1 MDKDWISIK
10 ETEYAAKA
18 QNCKVGIIAK
28 QKLKN
33 FRLEVYMKKKIIMTT
48 ILITALIGLTSC
60 TYKGQKDYE
69 TNTGLI
75 AIPDYENLYYDDLTK
90 VVYFVFN
97 EGCGNQGYGY
107 MSAYYAPNGLP
118 YLYDPFKQE
127 LVEISYSQGEQ
138 TGDFQQVLL
147 QY

>member
-1 MDKDWISIK
+1 
-10 ETEYAAKA
+10 
-18 QNCKVGIIAK
+18 
-28 QKLKN
+28 
-33 FRLEVYMKKKIIMTT
+33 MKKKFILIT
-48 ILITALIGLTSC
+48 ILIAVLIKLTSC

-75 AIPDYENLYYDDLTK
+75 AIPSADNLYYDGQTK

-97 EGCGNQGYGY
+97 EGSANQGYGY

-127 LVEISYSQGEQ
+127 LIEISYPQ
-138 TGDFQQVLL
+138 TERIKNHP
-147 QY
+147 